1 MRGLWVVLV
10 AAALATVAALT
21 AVVAAQRALVYI
33 VPLYSYPCC
42 GYEQEWGKLLNLH
55 TDKEVWVVVNVDDGP
70 GSSVDSTYVSVIS
83 GLKQR
88 GFKVLGYIYS
98 SYGRRS
104 LETVY
109 SEMDRWIRFY
119 NVDGFFIDEVST
131 SLETYSYYSSIYSRA
146 KSLGK
151 YVVLNPGTNTDSRFF
166 NIADKIVVFESP
178 LEEYVNFSYLDY
190 SSAAPDR
197 VCTIVLNTPP
207 DKVDYVVQKAVAN
220 GSRCVYVHDR
230 ADKWQTGDSA
240 YFYLSPYLSWLSLP
254 FLLIQICVDEQVGR
268 GRRGA

>member
-1 MRGLWVVLV
+1 MRYLLV
-10 AAALATVAALT
+10 ALVVVALVT
-21 AVVAAQRALVYI
+21 AVFLAAVEPTQSVAVYI

-42 GYEQEWGKLLNLH
+42 GYEQEWGKLLNLT
-55 TDKEVWVVVNVDDGP
+55 TDKEVWVVVNVNNGP
-70 GSSVDSTYVSVIS
+70 GSSVDSTYASIIS
-83 GLKQR
+83 RLKQK

-104 LETVY
+104 LKTIY

-131 SLETYSYYSSIYSRA
+131 SLKTYSYYSSIYSRA
-146 KSLGK
+146 KRLGR
-151 YVVLNPGTNTDSRFF
+151 YVVLNPGTNIDPRFF

-190 SSAAPDR
+190 SSVAPDR

-207 DKVDYVVQKAVAN
+207 DKVDYVVQKAAAN
-220 GSRCVYVHDR
+220 GSSCVYIHDK
-230 ADKWQTGDSA
+230 ADNWQTGDSA
-240 YFYLSPYLSWLSLP
+240 YFYLSPYLN
-254 FLLIQICVDEQVGR
+254 
-268 GRRGA
+268 

>member
-1 MRGLWVVLV
+1 MRYLLVALVMVALV
-10 AAALATVAALT
+10 AAVFLAAAEATQSVA
-21 AVVAAQRALVYI
+21 VYI

-42 GYEQEWGKLLNLH
+42 GYEQEWGKLLNLT
-55 TDKEVWVVVNVDDGP
+55 TDKEVWVVVNVNNGP
-70 GSSVDSTYVSVIS
+70 GSSVDSTYASIIS
-83 GLKQR
+83 RLKQK

-104 LETVY
+104 LKTIY

-131 SLETYSYYSSIYSRA
+131 DLKTYRYYSSIYSRA
-146 KSLGK
+146 KRLGRH
-151 YVVLNPGTNTDSRFF
+151 VVLNPGINIDPRFF

-190 SSAAPDR
+190 SSVAPDR

-207 DKVDYVVQKAVAN
+207 DKVDYVVQKAAVN

-230 ADKWQTGDSA
+230 PDNWQTGDSA
-240 YFYLSPYLSWLSLP
+240 YFYLSPYLN
-254 FLLIQICVDEQVGR
+254 
-268 GRRGA
+268 

>member
-1 MRGLWVVLV
+1 MRYLLVALVLV
-10 AAALATVAALT
+10 ALVT
-21 AVVAAQRALVYI
+21 AVFLVAVEATQSVAVYI

-42 GYEQEWGKLLNLH
+42 GYEQEWEKLLNLT
-55 TDKEVWVVVNVDDGP
+55 TDKEVWVVVNVNDGP
-70 GSSVDSTYVSVIS
+70 GFSVDSTYASIIS
-83 GLKQR
+83 RLKQK

-104 LETVY
+104 LKTIY

-131 SLETYSYYSSIYSRA
+131 SLKTYSYYSSIYSRA
-146 KSLGK
+146 KRLGR
-151 YVVLNPGTNTDSRFF
+151 YVVLNPGTNIDPRFF

-190 SSAAPDR
+190 SSVAPDR

-230 ADKWQTGDSA
+230 PDNWQTGDSA
-240 YFYLSPYLSWLSLP
+240 YFYLSPYLN
-254 FLLIQICVDEQVGR
+254 
-268 GRRGA
+268 

>member
-1 MRGLWVVLV
+1 MRYLLV
-10 AAALATVAALT
+10 ALVVVALVT
-21 AVVAAQRALVYI
+21 AVFLAAVEATQSVAVYI

-42 GYEQEWGKLLNLH
+42 GYEQEWGKLLNLT
-55 TDKEVWVVVNVDDGP
+55 TDKEVWVVVNVNNGP
-70 GSSVDSTYVSVIS
+70 GSSVDSTYASIIS
-83 GLKQR
+83 RLKQK

-104 LETVY
+104 LKTIY

-131 SLETYSYYSSIYSRA
+131 SLKTYSYYSSIYSRA
-146 KSLGK
+146 KRLGR
-151 YVVLNPGTNTDSRFF
+151 YVVLNPGTNIDPTFF
-166 NIADKIVVFESP
+166 RIADKIVVFESP

-190 SSAAPDR
+190 SSVAPDR

-207 DKVDYVVQKAVAN
+207 DKVDYVVQKAAAN

-230 ADKWQTGDSA
+230 PDNWQTGDSA
-240 YFYLSPYLSWLSLP
+240 YFYLSPYLN
-254 FLLIQICVDEQVGR
+254 
-268 GRRGA
+268 

>member
-1 MRGLWVVLV
+1 MRYLLV
-10 AAALATVAALT
+10 ALM
-21 AVVAAQRALVYI
+21 VVALVSAVFLAAAEATQSVAVYI

-42 GYEQEWGKLLNLH
+42 GYEQVWGKLLNLT
-55 TDKEVWVVVNVDDGP
+55 TDKEVWVVVNVNNGP
-70 GSSVDSTYVSVIS
+70 GSSVDSTYASIIS
-83 GLKQR
+83 RLKQK

-104 LETVY
+104 LKTIY

-131 SLETYSYYSSIYSRA
+131 SLKTYRYYSSIYSRA
-146 KSLGK
+146 KRLGRC
-151 YVVLNPGTNTDSRFF
+151 VVLNPGTNIDPRFF

-190 SSAAPDR
+190 SSVAPDR

-207 DKVDYVVQKAVAN
+207 DKVDYVVQKAAAN

-230 ADKWQTGDSA
+230 PDNWQTGDSA
-240 YFYLSPYLSWLSLP
+240 YFYLSPYLN
-254 FLLIQICVDEQVGR
+254 
-268 GRRGA
+268 

>member
-1 MRGLWVVLV
+1 MRYLLAALVV
-10 AAALATVAALT
+10 AALVTAVFLATVKAKQS
-21 AVVAAQRALVYI
+21 VAVYI

-42 GYEQEWGKLLNLH
+42 DYEQEWGKLLNLT

-70 GSSVDSTYVSVIS
+70 GSSVDSTYASIIS
-83 GLKQR
+83 RLKQK
-88 GFKVLGYIYS
+88 GFKVLGYMYS

-104 LETVY
+104 LETIY

-119 NVDGFFIDEVST
+119 NVDGFLIDEVST

-151 YVVLNPGTNTDSRFF
+151 YVVLNPGTNIDPRFF
-166 NIADKIVVFESP
+166 NIADKIWVFESP
-178 LEEYVNFSYLDY
+178 LEEYVNFRYLDY

-230 ADKWQTGDSA
+230 PDNWQTGDSA
-240 YFYLSPYLSWLSLP
+240 YFYLSPYLS
-254 FLLIQICVDEQVGR
+254 
-268 GRRGA
+268 

>member
-1 MRGLWVVLV
+1 MRYLLV
-10 AAALATVAALT
+10 ALVMVALVT
-21 AVVAAQRALVYI
+21 AVFLAAAEATQSVAVYI

-42 GYEQEWGKLLNLH
+42 GYEQEWGKLLNLT
-55 TDKEVWVVVNVDDGP
+55 TDKEVWVVVNVNNGP
-70 GSSVDSTYVSVIS
+70 GSSVDSTYASIIS
-83 GLKQR
+83 RLKQK

-98 SYGRRS
+98 SYGKRS
-104 LETVY
+104 LRTIY

-131 SLETYSYYSSIYSRA
+131 DLKTYRYYSSIYSRA
-146 KSLGK
+146 KRLGRH
-151 YVVLNPGTNTDSRFF
+151 VVLNPGTNIDPRFF

-190 SSAAPDR
+190 SSVAPDR

-207 DKVDYVVQKAVAN
+207 DEVDYVVQKAVAN

-230 ADKWQTGDSA
+230 PDNWQTGDSA
-240 YFYLSPYLSWLSLP
+240 YFYLSPYLS
-254 FLLIQICVDEQVGR
+254 
-268 GRRGA
+268 

>member
-1 MRGLWVVLV
+1 MRYLLV
-10 AAALATVAALT
+10 ALVVVALVT
-21 AVVAAQRALVYI
+21 AVFLAAAETTQSVAVYI

-42 GYEQEWGKLLNLH
+42 GYEQEWEKLLNLT
-55 TDKEVWVVVNVDDGP
+55 TDKEVWVVVNVNNGP
-70 GSSVDSTYVSVIS
+70 GSSVDSTYASIIS
-83 GLKQR
+83 RLKQK

-98 SYGRRS
+98 SYGGRS
-104 LETVY
+104 LRTIY
-109 SEMDRWIRFY
+109 SEMIRWMRFY

-131 SLETYSYYSSIYSRA
+131 SLNTYRYYSSIYSRA
-146 KSLGK
+146 KRFGK
-151 YVVLNPGTNTDSRFF
+151 YVVLNPGTNINPTFF

-190 SSAAPDR
+190 SSVAPDR

-230 ADKWQTGDSA
+230 PDNWQTGDSA
-240 YFYLSPYLSWLSLP
+240 YFYLSPYLN
-254 FLLIQICVDEQVGR
+254 
-268 GRRGA
+268 

>member
-1 MRGLWVVLV
+1 VRGLWVVLV

-33 VPLYSYPCC
+33 VPLYSYSCC

-151 YVVLNPGTNTDSRFF
+151 YVVLNPGTNIDPRFF

-240 YFYLSPYLSWLSLP
+240 YFYLSPYLS
-254 FLLIQICVDEQVGR
+254 
-268 GRRGA
+268 